1 MSRLTSIVARL
12 ALLAAAA
19 ALAPTSAQ
27 AAVSLIVI
35 NENNTVHGDAIVE
48 VYVSPT
54 EATGWGPNRLR
65 ASVPPGD
72 YAEIDLR
79 AFGDQI
85 CEFDVMLVDEDGEAA
100 EIAGVDL
107 CTEPYIYFRE

>member
-1 MSRLTSIVARL
+1 MSRLTSIVPP
-12 ALLAAAA
+12 LAALTVVA
-19 ALAPTSAQ
+19 ALAPTCAQ
-27 AAVSLIVI
+27 AAVSLIVV
-35 NENNTVHGDAIVE
+35 NENTVHDDAIVE

-65 ASVPPGD
+65 ASVPPGE